1 MLLIAQVVLARP
13 NLPVVV
19 TTFVGAVVTADFA
32 SWEVLIAL
40 VCISNMDKGD
50 KFLKKLWCCVG
61 RRV

>member
-50 KFLKKLWCCVG
+50 KFLKLRW
-61 RRV
+61 